1 MEPLKKLIKQAA
13 TQIDREREIF
23 ASSLGVTGVQ
33 MSVIDFLS
41 NHEDNTASQNEIE
54 HEFNIKRSTTT
65 IMLQR
70 MEKRGLVIRIDD
82 AKDKRKKHAQQ
93 LTESALELVPQI
105 KQYMKQDNEEVLG
118 KLSSSDIDTITL
130 FLERVR
136 EGRANG

>member
-13 TQIDREREIF
+13 TQIDRERDNF

-41 NHEDNTASQNEIE
+41 NHENNSASQNEIE
-54 HEFNIKRSTTT
+54 QEFNIKRSTTT

-70 MEKRGLVIRIDD
+70 MEKHGLVTRIDD
-82 AKDKRKKHAQQ
+82 AKDKRKKHAQ
-93 LTESALELVPQI
+93 LTKKSLELVPKI
-105 KQYMKQDNEEVLG
+105 KQYMKQDNEEVVE
-118 KLSSSDIDTITL
+118 KLSATDITVITS
-130 FLERVR
+130 FLESIR

>member
-1 MEPLKKLIKQAA
+1 MEPLKKLIKQAT

-41 NHEDNTASQNEIE
+41 NHEDNIASQNEIE

-70 MEKRGLVIRIDD
+70 MEKRGLVTRIDD
-82 AKDKRKKHAQQ
+82 AKDKRKKHAQ
-93 LTESALELVPQI
+93 LTKSALELVPKI

-118 KLSSSDIDTITL
+118 KLSSSDIDTITS
-130 FLERVR
+130 FLESIR